1 VAVAANQDYYVGF
14 NTIFFQIYSDVTL
27 VSPEDA
33 HVVSLMCTS
42 VRFRLISITRLSL
55 PYWKPCINFNLVM
68 TSCEYARNSVLKSS
82 MNQTSRT
89 FSCRPSY
96 LLPHFYLM
104 RVSSTSVN
112 TFFDIIGKDPMF
124 AWDVAMVDGQLC
136 RDIVEAARQWFEQ
149 NARWVRLNGMGHSPA
164 KSSLVAWYG
173 LELIQISYLAVATVI
188 IRVFFQ

>member
-1 VAVAANQDYYVGF
+1 LEALYKFQLSDDLLRVCQKQCIEIINESNVKNVLLSAKLLVATFLFDACFEYVCQH
-14 NTIFFQIYSDVTL
+14 FFRY
-27 VSPEDA
+27 
-33 HVVSLMCTS
+33 
-42 VRFRLISITRLSL
+42 
-55 PYWKPCINFNLVM
+55 YWK
-68 TSCEYARNSVLKSS
+68 K
-82 MNQTSRT
+82 
-89 FSCRPSY
+89 
-96 LLPHFYLM
+96 
-104 RVSSTSVN
+104 
-112 TFFDIIGKDPMF
+112 DIMF